1 MHFFL
6 SSIQQLFDKP
16 ILRVGTSVLTLS
28 TVAQFLLTIL
38 IALLF
43 SIGFKHLLANPILKR
58 FGFKQGTRES
68 ISTITSYSLGTLLGL
83 ILLQSLG
90 VRANF

>member
-38 IALLF
+38 I
-43 SIGFKHLLANPILKR
+43 
-58 FGFKQGTRES
+58 
-68 ISTITSYSLGTLLGL
+68 
-83 ILLQSLG
+83 
-90 VRANF
+90 